1 MNWKMPSKKHLSK
14 YGLISTIESCKPEI
28 RPHLITFLNDKGID
42 LLSECVYNI
51 FFNDQNLSKEQK
63 DQLLKLYSDKE
74 KVIKSI
80 GRKSNS
86 IKRRKRLLVQ
96 HGGSLGPILN
106 IAASIL
112 SGLLFGHT

>member
-14 YGLISTIESCKPEI
+14 YGLISTVESCKPEI
-28 RPHLITFLNDKGID
+28 RPQLISFLNEKGID

-51 FFNDQNLSKEQK
+51 FFNDHNLSKKEK
-63 DQLLKLYSDKE
+63 DHLRKLYKDKE

-86 IKRRKRLLVQ
+86 IKTRKRLLVQ
-96 HGGSLGPILN
+96 HGGSLGPIIS

-112 SGLLFGHT
+112 SRLLFGHT

>member
-1 MNWKMPSKKHLSK
+1 MPSKKHLSK
-14 YGLISTIESCKPEI
+14 CGLINTVESCKPEI
-28 RPHLITFLNDKGID
+28 RPHLISFLNDKGID

-63 DQLLKLYSDKE
+63 DQLRKLYKDKE
-74 KVIKSI
+74 KVFKRI

-86 IKRRKRLLVQ
+86 IKTRKRLLIQ
-96 HGGSLGPILN
+96 HGGSLGTILS

-112 SGLLFGHT
+112 SGLLFGHI